1 VYLEDQLRGVVMVK
15 TKKRS
20 LPRTLGACAD
30 ELYELKQERSQLN
43 QQLAKLDER
52 RKELEQHLVDQLSA
66 QDAKGISGELVK
78 ASIVVERV
86 GTAKDWGKIYAY
98 VKRNGAFHLLQRRL
112 SNTALR
118 EIWEAGKKVPGVE
131 IFNHKKVSLAKVRTR
146 RK

>member
-1 VYLEDQLRGVVMVK
+1 MAKQRK
-15 TKKRS
+15 QS
-20 LPRTLGACAD
+20 LPKTLGACAD
-30 ELYELKQERSQLN
+30 ELYKIKQERSRVN
-43 QQLAKLDER
+43 QQLAKLDDR

-66 QDAKGISGELVK
+66 QDAKGISGKLVK

-131 IFNHKKVSLAKVRTR
+131 VFNHKKVSLTKVRPR
-146 RK
+146 SK